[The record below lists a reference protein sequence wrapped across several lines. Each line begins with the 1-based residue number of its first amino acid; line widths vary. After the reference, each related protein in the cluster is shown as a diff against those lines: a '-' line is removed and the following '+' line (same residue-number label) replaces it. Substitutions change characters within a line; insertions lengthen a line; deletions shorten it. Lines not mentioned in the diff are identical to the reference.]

1 MVRTVRPR
9 PSARMSRGDKTAA
22 LVAVR
27 HSRRGTKVSSAADSP
42 RVVSA
47 LDARV
52 RELEE
57 LFDEASV
64 GVLWTTLAG
73 RVLLANR
80 ALLEILECRREEC
93 LGHAWAGFHSER
105 GLVGDLIERL
115 ARRETL
121 RNHPTALR
129 ARGGRLKEVLVDA
142 SASWQ
147 QGRIVHIRWFVRDI
161 TRRKQLER
169 EVLATSERE
178 RRFFAREL
186 HDSLGQQLSGI
197 AYLTGVLHARLREL
211 ALPEATDAHRIVRLL
226 RRAVEETR
234 RVSRRLSPVRPEP
247 EGLENALREL
257 AAQTGNV
264 FGIVCRLHR
273 PKPVLMSDSEGAT
286 HLYRIAQEA
295 VTNAVRHGRARR
307 VSIGLCQWRG
317 KVTLSITDNGK
328 GIGALS
334 PRRKGLGLRVMQ
346 YRASLLQGSI
356 TVQRRPSG
364 GTQVRCVAPTP
375 HLRRRKPVR

>member
-1 MVRTVRPR
+1 MVR
-9 PSARMSRGDKTAA
+9 GE
-22 LVAVR
+22 L
-27 HSRRGTKVSSAADSP
+27 SAAVGGKSSSGGGAKAA
-42 RVVSA
+42 RGAGGARLVLA
-47 LDARV
+47 LEARV

-64 GVLWTTLAG
+64 GLLWTTRAG
-73 RVLLANR
+73 RVLQANR

-93 LGHAWAGFHSER
+93 LGHPWAGFHSER

-142 SASWQ
+142 SAFWQ
-147 QGRIVHIRWFVRDI
+147 QGKIVHLRWFVRDI

-178 RRFFAREL
+178 RRIFAREL

-211 ALPEATDAHRIVRLL
+211 ALPEAAEAHRIVRLL

-234 RVSRRLSPVRPEP
+234 RVSRGLSPVRPEP

-257 AAQTGNV
+257 AAQTANI
-264 FGIVCRLHR
+264 FGVVCRLRR

-295 VTNAVRHGRARR
+295 VTNAVRHGGARR
-307 VSIGLCQWRG
+307 ISIGLRRWRG
-317 KVTLSITDNGK
+317 KVILSITDNGK

-334 PRRKGLGLRVMQ
+334 PRRRGLGLRVMQ
-346 YRASLLQGSI
+346 YRARLLQGSV
-356 TVQRRPSG
+356 TVQRRPEG
-364 GTQVRCVAPTP
+364 GTQVRCVALAP
-375 HLRRRKPVR
+375 HRSRREPVC